1 MRLALWSA
9 AILSIK
15 IAIHRI
21 VGTVVHAWAHF
32 ERLNDFVVL
41 TIHKFHSICIASV
54 RNDKTVGFRQ
64 VSHRERLAEAFDAFN
79 PLSRP
84 QIEYFNRLLLF
95 RRKEQAV
102 ALHIE
107 SK

>member
-9 AILSIK
+9 AVLYIK
-15 IAIHRI
+15 IAIHWI

-32 ERLNDFVVL
+32 QALNDFVVFA
-41 TIHKFHSICIASV
+41 IHKFHSICIASV

-64 VSHRERLAEAFDAFN
+64 ISHRERLAEPFDAFN

-84 QIEYFNRLLLF
+84 QIEYFNCLLLF
-95 RRKEQAV
+95 RCK
-102 ALHIE
+102 
-107 SK
+107 K